1 MLRGH
6 EEVGGL
12 GWMMRGLFSN
22 IVAFRLVAILP
33 IASECLAQDGIQGL
47 LNSATSVLAVLPTSS
62 RWAHTVV

>member
-1 MLRGH
+1 
-6 EEVGGL
+6 
-12 GWMMRGLFSN
+12 MMRGLFSN
-22 IVAFRLVAILP
+22 IVAFCLVAILP